1 MLEGHEQGEIMGVRF
16 RVDAIRSLAF
26 GGISGTYANVGGPIA
41 QQSRLVHVVNNTDGD
56 LMFSFNA
63 RTDHV
68 FVPAGSFF
76 LYDVNTNRDTNEQGW
91 YITVG
96 SQPAV
101 KSVGSAPTS
110 GSVYVTIAFGGA

>member
-1 MLEGHEQGEIMGVRF
+1 MGVRF

-26 GGISGTYANVGGPIA
+26 GSISGSYANVGGPVQ
-41 QQSRLVHVVNNTDGD
+41 QQSRLIHVVNNTDAD

-63 RTDHV
+63 STDHV
-68 FVPAGSFF
+68 FIPAGSFF
-76 LYDVNTNRDTNEQGW
+76 LYDVNTNRDNNEQGW

-101 KSVGSAPTS
+101 KSVGAAATT